1 DSVHHIWCPLSS
13 QEYQDLPDGAE
24 TTLTSVLLF
33 PGMFRSGTVS
43 AGNAP
48 EKNVSLYNL
57 EAHVFQGSPQNS
69 EKIVR

>member
-1 DSVHHIWCPLSS
+1 VRKRLFFSS
-13 QEYQDLPDGAE
+13 ANYVAP
-24 TTLTSVLLF
+24 SVLLF

>member
-1 DSVHHIWCPLSS
+1 
-13 QEYQDLPDGAE
+13 
-24 TTLTSVLLF
+24 
-33 PGMFRSGTVS
+33 MFRSGTVS